1 MAAVPASRRDIRD
14 FKRPSQRS
22 PQLKAA
28 PTPMLSSAHA
38 GRRNAQLQVSCLEQ
52 EARAR
57 LNEYAMTT
65 EVRERMNRCVHA
77 LEEVVTSLG
86 PNWRV
91 SPFGSAANGFGTKF
105 SDLDATC
112 YELPEEGK
120 EPEQQQPAAE
130 VLSER
135 LAPLLRKHKSFDIAQ
150 EVLHARVPILKLCF
164 EGKLEV
170 DLSCHNTLPLQNT
183 KLLKAYSTL
192 DDRVKE
198 LVILVKLWAKDRGV
212 CGASRSHL
220 SSYALTLMAIY
231 FMQVHPKISLPML
244 PPQAFKD
251 DSHVDVGAKVEAARS
266 SWSCNLS
273 LGQFVLRF
281 FNFYSLEFSWG
292 SEVVSVRLPNRLDAS
307 ENHLVKLKGRNFRR
321 LHVEDPVDE
330 TRNLNCVL
338 GDAQEIELQR
348 ALAETYSR
356 LQAKEPVSLGTPLEE
371 TQYAGAD
378 LASSPGRTVTIK
390 VFEHLL
396 QSCPEEADLP
406 PAIMEAAHRHEAENL
421 INIRQHSL
429 SEASTAASCASS
441 TDEEH
446 GAAQGEGENS
456 PRNAHFRRGNGKE
469 KLRRGSGAEGSPDG
483 YVVAEAARTSPILQ
497 MLQQKPDPEIT
508 PEFTG
513 QMAGLQLL
521 QMIRHEQPTA
531 EPEHGP
537 IPAQPPAQRATRR
550 TKMTNS
556 IMAKVMQSCE
566 AQNHKSDVEEKVWQ

>member
-1 MAAVPASRRDIRD
+1 
-14 FKRPSQRS
+14 
-22 PQLKAA
+22 
-28 PTPMLSSAHA
+28 MLSSAHA

-456 PRNAHFRRGNGKE
+456 PRNTHFRRGNGKE

-556 IMAKVMQSCE
+556 IMAK
-566 AQNHKSDVEEKVWQ
+566 AL